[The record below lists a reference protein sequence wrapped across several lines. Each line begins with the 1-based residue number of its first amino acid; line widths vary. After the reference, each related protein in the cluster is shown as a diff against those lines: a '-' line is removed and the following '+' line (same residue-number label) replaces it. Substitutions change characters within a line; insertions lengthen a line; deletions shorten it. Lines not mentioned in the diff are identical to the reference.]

1 MLSLTSFQLNFLS
14 WRNWW
19 GRVINSLP
27 RRGTRKLITLILT
40 AKKWICIQKYNNIML
55 VNPALF
61 FHFLKINAP
70 LLSLTLMRLKTRKV
84 QKFGFSEKWKLMRS
98 PWNPGIK
105 MAVNI
110 VSGYV
115 DLKDQVRPPELI
127 ITRYY
132 ETKTT
137 AYFNSIWAYHFPT
150 GYRWCISCSKAVLF
164 FHTTPVA
171 LGIDRINDF
180 EGLN

>member
-1 MLSLTSFQLNFLS
+1 
-14 WRNWW
+14 
-19 GRVINSLP
+19 
-27 RRGTRKLITLILT
+27 
-40 AKKWICIQKYNNIML
+40 ML

-61 FHFLKINAP
+61 SHFLKINAP

-84 QKFGFSEKWKLMRS
+84 HKFGFWEKWKLMRS
-98 PWNPGIK
+98 PCNPWIK

-127 ITRYY
+127 ITRLWAKP
-132 ETKTT
+132 KTT

-164 FHTTPVA
+164 FHTTPFA
-171 LGIDRINDF
+171 LGSDRINDI
-180 EGLN
+180 EGLNSQHDLGNQTHR